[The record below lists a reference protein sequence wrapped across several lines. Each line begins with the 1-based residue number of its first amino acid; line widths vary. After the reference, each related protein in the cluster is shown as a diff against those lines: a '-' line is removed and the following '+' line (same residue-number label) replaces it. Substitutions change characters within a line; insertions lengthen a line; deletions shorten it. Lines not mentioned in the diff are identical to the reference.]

1 MMEKLRANNNNNNKK
16 NPEVTQKLSTT
27 GSNSHP

>member
-1 MMEKLRANNNNNNKK
+1 MMEKLRANNNNKKK